1 MTLLAKSATGSK
13 THGLSLHQHLLDV
26 VGAVSILELRHP
38 SLPAIAGIPN
48 LFRILRSAA
57 LLHDLGKAHP
67 GFQQM
72 LTGGPRFNYRHEIF
86 SLAFSW
92 TDPLLSPADWT
103 LIHLA
108 VITHHKD
115 FSEIQTRYPIFDPDE
130 PPNLPLP
137 PEFLAAGHSLL
148 TNEIFLSAN
157 LTGVEPPQTPPS
169 PNSAYSRIMQSVFSS
184 AARRTEMERRRSL
197 NAAAVS

>member
-1 MTLLAKSATGSK
+1 MTLLAKSASRSSPD
-13 THGLSLHQHLLDV
+13 GLSLHQHLLDV
-26 VGAVSILELRHP
+26 VSAVSRLELRHP

-67 GFQQM
+67 DFQQM
-72 LTGGPRFNYRHEIF
+72 LTGGPRFSYRHEVF

-92 TDPLLSPADWT
+92 TDPLLSPSDWT
-103 LIHLA
+103 LVHIA

-115 FSEIQTRYPIFDPDE
+115 FSEIQIRYPTFDSDE

-137 PEFLAAGHSLL
+137 SEFLAAGHSLL
-148 TNEIFLSAN
+148 TKEIFDSAS
-157 LTGVEPPQTPPS
+157 LPEVEPPPAPPS
-169 PNSAYSRIMQSVFSS
+169 PA
-184 AARRTEMERRRSL
+184 
-197 NAAAVS
+197 